1 MSHVARAVL
10 LRVLDFLVSEA
21 STVILETKGRSV
33 LVVLG
38 ASEPAHLRS
47 RHERFF
53 SFLFLC
59 WRAKVNAELGAHYS
73 LNNRG
78 PASCANSAVIR
89 ARL

>member
-10 LRVLDFLVSEA
+10 LRVLDFLVYEA
-21 STVILETKGRSV
+21 STVILETEGRSV

-53 SFLFLC
+53 SFSFSFSF
-59 WRAKVNAELGAHYS
+59 S
-73 LNNRG
+73 LLE
-78 PASCANSAVIR
+78 SES
-89 ARL
+89 